1 MNLLIDIW
9 ATGDGKMKVDYMR
22 QHEKHN
28 KHHYSLC
35 DITESWL
42 SVVSRF
48 RNFAKKDIERIE
60 TFFNKLQN
68 INENN
73 GY

>member
-9 ATGDGKMKVDYMR
+9 ATGDGKMKI
-22 QHEKHN
+22 
-28 KHHYSLC
+28 HYALKNC
-35 DITESWL
+35 TEYTREYDIHKAWL
-42 SVVSRF
+42 SIVYRF
-48 RNFAKKDIERIE
+48 KNFAKKDIDRIE
-60 TFFNKLQN
+60 TFFNKLQD

>member
-1 MNLLIDIW
+1 MNLLINIW

-22 QHEKHN
+22 QNEKHN

-35 DITESWL
+35 NINKSWL

-60 TFFNKLQN
+60 TFFTNLQS
-68 INENN
+68 INESK
-73 GY
+73 